1 MSDRERR
8 IETIAIMKSMIE
20 SGMNVPGEEFDITL
34 QQHLKCLDRHAGS
47 APAKSTPV
55 FNQPQTSSNGGG
67 AYELVDSEEKGKYL
81 RVQLMHNGVKQ
92 WCSAWDQAADALRG
106 VAPGQMLDCK
116 IVEKGNFKNV
126 KDVKFATTQKVEAD
140 NIPF

>member
-34 QQHLKCLDRHAGS
+34 QQHMKCLDRQAGT

-55 FNQPQTSSNGGG
+55 FNQPQTSPSSGG
-67 AYELVDSEEKGKYL
+67 AYELVDSEDKGKYL
-81 RVQLMHNGVKQ
+81 RVQIMHNGVKQ
-92 WCSAWDQAADALRG
+92 WCSAWDKAADALRG
-106 VAPGQMLDCK
+106 VAAGQMLDCEV
-116 IVEKGNFKNV
+116 VEQGKFKNV
-126 KDVKFATTQKVEAD
+126 KNVKFSSTTKAVPD
-140 NIPF
+140 DIPF